1 MRFLMY
7 VVAALL
13 PFLLNGYVSW
23 LIGLALIYATIS
35 ISWAILENEGRV
47 SMGHS
52 FVVGSSAYL
61 SAITYLLFNS
71 LAAGFLISIPLSAI
85 LFYILKRTTGK
96 TAFVFATFT
105 LSLLSYVIA
114 PYIVIGERGGE
125 EGFFILHD
133 LPSLLFSSFSFV
145 ASAIMFESFLKSKL
159 GYFARAIKSDELAS
173 RAVGIEVEK
182 VKLTTSVISSAIGSF
197 AGLSIALYFSHVSP
211 EIFSLE
217 VSVFPFISYVV
228 TGGRKEYIAFTSIAL
243 FLISSYLNALLTG
256 AHLLLYAM
264 LLIFSPKI
272 GGWVYAKGQERL
284 KV

>member
-1 MRFLMY
+1 MRVLIY
-7 VVAALL
+7 VALAIL
-13 PFLLNGYVSW
+13 PFILKGYTSW
-23 LIGLALIYATIS
+23 LIGLALIYSTIS
-35 ISWAILENEGRV
+35 ISWAILENEGRI

-52 FVVGSSAYL
+52 FVVGFSAYL

-71 LAAGFLISIPLSAI
+71 LIAGFLISIPLSAT
-85 LFYILKRTTGK
+85 LFYFLKRTTGK

-114 PYIVIGERGGE
+114 PYIVIEEKGGE
-125 EGFFILHD
+125 EGFFIIHSF
-133 LPSLLFSSFSFV
+133 PTLLFSAFLFV
-145 ASAIMFESFLKSKL
+145 ASAIAFESFLKSKF
-159 GYFARAIKSDELAS
+159 GYFAKAIKSDELAS

-182 VKLTTSVISSAIGSF
+182 VKLTTSLISSAIGSF
-197 AGLSIALYFSHVSP
+197 AGLCLALYFSHVSP

-217 VSVFPFISYVV
+217 ISIFPFISYVV
-228 TGGRKEYIAFTSIAL
+228 TGGRKEYIALTSIAL
-243 FLISSYLNALLTG
+243 FVVSNYLNALLTG

-264 LLIFSPKI
+264 LLILSPKI